1 MAKRDHVHLDTEGK
15 VYVHFDADIPFEDGV
30 VHLFNDLTDGG
41 ISLCA
46 DEALRLRDWL
56 HAHECTLME
65 LAERETL
72 QRLMSKAMEGEET

>member
-56 HAHECTLME
+56 
-65 LAERETL
+65 
-72 QRLMSKAMEGEET
+72 G